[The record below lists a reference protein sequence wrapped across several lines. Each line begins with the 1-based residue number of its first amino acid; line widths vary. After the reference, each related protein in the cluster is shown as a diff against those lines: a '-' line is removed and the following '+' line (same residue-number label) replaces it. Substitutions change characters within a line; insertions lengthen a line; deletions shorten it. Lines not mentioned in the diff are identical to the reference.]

1 MDHVNKAIAEA
12 RAARR
17 AAAPEAPA
25 PQAPVSLLR
34 KAGIARP
41 APPAAPKAEAAP
53 RPASSAVT
61 RDAAWAALPDFRPDP
76 ELLEHHRVLTQ
87 HSRHEG
93 APFDVMRTKLLKQM
107 RDRGWTRLAITSPTP
122 SCGKSTVSA
131 NLAFSFSR
139 QTETRAI
146 LCEMDFRRPSMA
158 RLLGMKRR
166 QSISRVLK
174 ERAAF
179 EEHAVRYGDNL
190 LIATNA
196 GPVRNPAELMH
207 STSAVSALRRIEETY
222 APDVMIFD
230 MPPMLVADDTIA
242 FAPHVDAVLLI
253 AAAEATTAR
262 EIDLC
267 EKDLADRTNVMG
279 VILNKC
285 SHPGQDYG
293 YGYGY
298 GYEPSAA

>member
-1 MDHVNKAIAEA
+1 MDLVQKAIAEA
-12 RAARR
+12 RAARAGK
-17 AAAPEAPA
+17 AARP
-25 PQAPVSLLR
+25 
-34 KAGIARP
+34 P
-41 APPAAPKAEAAP
+41 APPAAPRPAESGIDALGRLRAAP
-53 RPASSAVT
+53 RPAPRPAGGT
-61 RDAAWAALPDFRPDP
+61 PPADADAAWAALPDFRPDP
-76 ELLEHHRVLTQ
+76 DLLERHRVLTQ

-107 RDRGWTRLAITSPTP
+107 KDAGWTRIAITSPTP

-139 QTETRAI
+139 QAETRAI

-166 QSISRVLK
+166 QSISRVLRD
-174 ERAAF
+174 RAPF

-190 LIATNA
+190 VIASNA

-207 STSAVSALRRIEETY
+207 SSTAARALRDIEARYE
-222 APDVMIFD
+222 PDVMIFD

-242 FAPHVDAVLLI
+242 FAPQVDCVLLI

-279 VILNKC
+279 VVLNKC

-298 GYEPSAA
+298 AYGETA